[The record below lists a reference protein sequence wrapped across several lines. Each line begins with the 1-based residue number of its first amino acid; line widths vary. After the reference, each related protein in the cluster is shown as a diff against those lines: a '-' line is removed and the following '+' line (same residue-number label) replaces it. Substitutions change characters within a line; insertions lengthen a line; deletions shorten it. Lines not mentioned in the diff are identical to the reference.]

1 MLSCLFCHVVGSI
14 LDFPGVVKKFGKG
27 ATHAVTC
34 TSDEEVRLMW
44 RSRDYRFKCVWGIDI
59 VEAVFS
65 HNQKMLRH
73 RNFRSPENQIVRLSS
88 ILYIVSFD
96 RTCVILGCWDSQYTI
111 LSERFSPKLHLIWR
125 LKANSPLVM
134 ITKNS
139 SFTILQDIDI
149 HFFQVVSGAVKIMES
164 SDIVWTHLHEA
175 EMFFK
180 GKRNL
185 IQRLILVW

>member
-1 MLSCLFCHVVGSI
+1 MKRWDLCDGLGITDLNVCEALILLRLFFHIIRKCFDTEISAAPRIKSWGCLPYF
-14 LDFPGVVKKFGKG
+14 
-27 ATHAVTC
+27 
-34 TSDEEVRLMW
+34 
-44 RSRDYRFKCVWGIDI
+44 
-59 VEAVFS
+59 
-65 HNQKMLRH
+65 
-73 RNFRSPENQIVRLSS
+73 
-88 ILYIVSFD
+88 YIVSFD

>member
-34 TSDEEVRLMW
+34 TSDEEVGLMR

-73 RNFRSPENQIVRLSS
+73 RNFRSPENQIVMLSS
-88 ILYIVSFD
+88 ILLHCQLWQNMCYSGML
-96 RTCVILGCWDSQYTI
+96 RLTI
-111 LSERFSPKLHLIWR
+111 YNSKRKVSPKLHLIWR
-125 LKANSPLVM
+125 LKANSPVVM

-139 SFTILQDIDI
+139 SFTIL
-149 HFFQVVSGAVKIMES
+149 
-164 SDIVWTHLHEA
+164 
-175 EMFFK
+175 
-180 GKRNL
+180 
-185 IQRLILVW
+185 